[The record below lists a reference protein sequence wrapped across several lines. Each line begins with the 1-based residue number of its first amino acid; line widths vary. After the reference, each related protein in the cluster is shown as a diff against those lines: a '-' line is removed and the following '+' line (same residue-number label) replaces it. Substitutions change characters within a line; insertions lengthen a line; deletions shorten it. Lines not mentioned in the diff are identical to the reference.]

1 MNEGRAREQM
11 ERGEKAAS
19 LLRNDLLNEA
29 FEALEA
35 DFIQAWKVSSV
46 EDSQNRERLYM
57 LCQNLAA
64 VKDYLEQVVTS
75 GKLAKAQLDEL
86 QNRVKF
92 EKRK

>member
-1 MNEGRAREQM
+1 MNEGRAREQI

-19 LLRNDLLNEA
+19 LLRHDLLNEA

-57 LCQNLAA
+57 LCQNLSALRG
-64 VKDYLEQVVTS
+64 YLEGVITS

-86 QNRVKF
+86 QNRQKF
-92 EKRK
+92 EKR

>member
-1 MNEGRAREQM
+1 MNEGKIRGEV

-19 LLRNDLLNEA
+19 LLRNELLQEA
-29 FEALEA
+29 FQQLEA

-57 LCQNLAA
+57 LCQNLSALRG
-64 VKDYLEQVVTS
+64 YLEGIVTN
-75 GKLAKAQLDEL
+75 GKLAKAQLAEL

>member
-29 FEALEA
+29 FEALET

-57 LCQNLAA
+57 LCQNLSALRG
-64 VKDYLEQVVTS
+64 YLEGVITS

-86 QNRVKF
+86 QNRQKF
-92 EKRK
+92 EKR